1 MKQDIVII
9 NDTNAEEIIDS
20 ILSKLFDG
28 AEARSDLEKMV
39 SKLCTIDMFSELEA
53 YVLCRN
59 KIIEHIQSFYV

>member
-28 AEARSDLEKMV
+28 AEARSDLENRI
-39 SKLCTIDMFSELEA
+39 SKLCTIDMFSE

-59 KIIEHIQSFYV
+59 EIIRYIQNFYV